1 MTVSAEVTSHPES
14 GACEK
19 LEDVAAPRDA
29 SIGLGLDIPDLR
41 SRHAASN
48 LNTHLAV
55 QDVRQLP
62 SPSPS
67 PSPRSSSPSL
77 VVTDTSAEWTGSLSS
92 VPNRRRYSGS
102 FEKSSSSVSL
112 AREYD
117 EANLPSPLPISKS
130 LPPHELH
137 NIPEKK
143 VRKPRKLSIAKS
155 SDDKILKLS
164 AAEMEEL
171 TSAPE
176 SLPITSPRRLSVSGQ
191 ASLAPS
197 PVFSKK
203 SSMSDTARSDSEE
216 QQRSDQYRKIGTPEP
231 LGAIPDTNRDP
242 RLGAE
247 ISVTR
252 RPGYVSRAVSTPP
265 TTSNR
270 MSSYKGISG
279 QTSPKRKPAPSGARP
294 EPLDLNQSSK
304 SLPNG
309 ASRSSMPD
317 PPPSPMPQSIPLPPM
332 SIPTYLQLELAS
344 SRPSPLYVY
353 RSAASDSP
361 YESSKIKFERLL
373 NFLLLPPQLEQVLYF
388 GSLACLDAWLYTFTI
403 LPLRFFKAAAIL
415 IKWWGEVLAKEARF
429 ILGFIY
435 HGTGRM
441 LERQRDQRGS
451 TDSTPRS
458 RSVSRARRP
467 AASTTA
473 SYQAQLGRTPE
484 VPESSGSTEPSRAE
498 IERKSRQGWGRK
510 HRRTKSHPSS
520 LSANHKADLLQ
531 GAVIICSC
539 MILMKLDAS
548 RMYHN
553 IKGQAAIKLYVIFN
567 MLEVSFL
574 AVNSEASLIFHGF
587 ATNYSQRWDKISLSA
602 YSQMRPWNETETDEA
617 RYSGL

>member
-14 GACEK
+14 GTWEE
-19 LEDVAAPRDA
+19 LEDVAVPRDA
-29 SIGLGLDIPDLR
+29 SIGLGLDVPDLR
-41 SRHAASN
+41 SRYAASN

-77 VVTDTSAEWTGSLSS
+77 VVTDTSAEWTSTLSS

-102 FEKSSSSVSL
+102 FENSSGSVSL
-112 AREYD
+112 ATEYG
-117 EANLPSPLPISKS
+117 EANLPSPLPVSKT

-143 VRKPRKLSIAKS
+143 IRRQRKLPIAKS

-176 SLPITSPRRLSVSGQ
+176 SLPITSPTRFSVSGQ
-191 ASLAPS
+191 ASLELS

-216 QQRSDQYRKIGTPEP
+216 QQRSDQYRKIGTPGP
-231 LGAIPDTNRDP
+231 LGAIPDTNGDR

-252 RPGYVSRAVSTPP
+252 RPGYTTRAVSTPP
-265 TTSNR
+265 TASNR
-270 MSSYKGISG
+270 MSSYKGSSV

-309 ASRSSMPD
+309 ASRSSIPD
-317 PPPSPMPQSIPLPPM
+317 PPSPMPQSIPLPPM

-353 RSAASDSP
+353 RSAASDNP

-441 LERQRDQRGS
+441 LERQRDRRGS

-458 RSVSRARRP
+458 RSASRARRP

-498 IERKSRQGWGRK
+498 IERKPRQGWGRK

-574 AVNSEASLIFHGF
+574 TVNSEASLIFHGF
-587 ATNYSQRWDKISLSA
+587 ATNYSQRWDKISLSV